1 MLSVQRINISLKK
14 NKQKKKHSIQIF
26 SVQKKK
32 KKFNLVSF
40 EGFPQKQRL

>member
-14 NKQKKKHSIQIF
+14 TKKKKHSIQIF

>member
-14 NKQKKKHSIQIF
+14 KTKKSIAYRF
-26 SVQKKK
+26 SVFKKKK

>member
-14 NKQKKKHSIQIF
+14 NKKKHSIQIF
-26 SVQKKK
+26 SSKKK
-32 KKFNLVSF
+32 KKNFFNLVSF

>member
-14 NKQKKKHSIQIF
+14 KQKKHSIQIF
-26 SVQKKK
+26 SSKKK
-32 KKFNLVSF
+32 KNFFNLVSF

>member
-14 NKQKKKHSIQIF
+14 KTKKKHSIQIF

-32 KKFNLVSF
+32 KKFFNLVSF